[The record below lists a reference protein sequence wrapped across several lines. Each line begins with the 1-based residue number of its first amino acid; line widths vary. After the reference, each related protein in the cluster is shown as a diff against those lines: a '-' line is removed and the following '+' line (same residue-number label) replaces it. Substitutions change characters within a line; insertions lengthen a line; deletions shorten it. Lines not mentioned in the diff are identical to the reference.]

1 MKDSADKL
9 SNDEKS
15 SLQAKVDDLKKAV
28 QSDNF
33 DEIRAKQ
40 EVLQKDLYAVS
51 EKLYKAAGQQAQ
63 AGLPQQNQNQGSGT
77 AGASDD

>member
-1 MKDSADKL
+1 MI
-9 SNDEKS
+9 
-15 SLQAKVDDLKKAV
+15 QARVDDLKKAV
-28 QSDNF
+28 QLNNF

-63 AGLPQQNQNQGSGT
+63 AGAGSPQQNQNQGSGT

>member
-1 MKDSADKL
+1 MI
-9 SNDEKS
+9 
-15 SLQAKVDDLKKAV
+15 QAKVDDLKKAV

-63 AGLPQQNQNQGSGT
+63 AGAGSPQQNQQNQNQGSGT
-77 AGASDD
+77 AGASDN